1 MPSRGKNLNGTIH
14 RQLDDR
20 IMSIENKITAPPPCL
35 AALLS
40 DEVSN
45 DIADGSVRFGTMDLV
60 MDAIQLQDKNRVS

>member
-1 MPSRGKNLNGTIH
+1 
-14 RQLDDR
+14 
-20 IMSIENKITAPPPCL
+20 MSIENKITAPPPCL

-60 MDAIQLQDKNRVS
+60 MDAIQFQDKNRVS